1 MSKIGFTVTI
11 SLDQNSIQRVGV
23 TLAKKKFYVV
33 WKGRKTGIF
42 TTWAECEAQVKGFT
56 GARFKS
62 FPTKGEAEAALSGEL
77 RPRSQSS
84 SNAKVDK
91 GINEEVE
98 WDSISVDVGCRGNP
112 GIVEYKGVDTKTGE
126 ILFAHDEI
134 HIGTNNMGEFLAIVH
149 GLAYLKEQGSSK
161 TIYSD
166 SMTAIKWVKQKKA
179 KSTLER
185 NEKTDYIWSL
195 MDRAERWLQ
204 TNSYPNKIK
213 KWHTETWGEI
223 KADYGRK

>member
-1 MSKIGFTVTI
+1 V
-11 SLDQNSIQRVGV
+11 
-23 TLAKKKFYVV
+23 AKKKYYVV
-33 WKGRKTGIF
+33 WKGRKPGIF
-42 TTWAECEAQVKGFT
+42 TSWAECEKQVKGFT

-62 FPTKGEAEAALSGEL
+62 FPTIEEAEAAFKGETSTKTAVS
-77 RPRSQSS
+77 RVNKNQPAAVS
-84 SNAKVDK
+84 
-91 GINEEVE
+91 EEVE

-126 ILFAHDEI
+126 VLFAHDEI

-149 GLAYLKEQGSSK
+149 GLAYLKKQGSSK
-161 TIYSD
+161 PIYSD

-185 NEKTDYIWSL
+185 NDKTAYIWSL
-195 MDRAERWLQ
+195 MDRAEKWLQ
-204 TNSYPNKIK
+204 SNSYPNKIK
-213 KWHTETWGEI
+213 KWQTEKWGEI

>member
-1 MSKIGFTVTI
+1 M
-11 SLDQNSIQRVGV
+11 
-23 TLAKKKFYVV
+23 AKKKYYVV
-33 WKGRKTGIF
+33 WNGRKNGIY

-62 FPTKGEAEAALSGEL
+62 FPTKEEAEQAFSDGKPA
-77 RPRSQSS
+77 SS
-84 SNAKVDK
+84 TKKAKSVTTEAKSTDE
-91 GINEEVE
+91 IE

-126 ILFAHDEI
+126 ILFSHDEI
-134 HIGTNNMGEFLAIVH
+134 EIGTNNMGEFLAIVH
-149 GLAYLKEQGSSK
+149 GLAYLQKQDSSR

-185 NEKTDYIWSL
+185 NAKTEYIWSL
-195 MDRAERWLQ
+195 MDRAEQWLQ
-204 TNSYPNKIK
+204 TNRYSNKIE
-213 KWHTETWGEI
+213 KWQTVEWGEI

>member
-1 MSKIGFTVTI
+1 M
-11 SLDQNSIQRVGV
+11 
-23 TLAKKKFYVV
+23 AKKKFYVV

-42 TTWAECEAQVKGFT
+42 TSWAECEAQVKGFT

-62 FPTKGEAEAALSGEL
+62 FPTKAEAEAAFNGEMK
-77 RPRSQSS
+77 PTSKRSHE
-84 SNAKVDK
+84 KK
-91 GINEEVE
+91 GKESIEEVE

-112 GIVEYKGVDTKTGE
+112 GIVEYKGVHTKTGE

-185 NEKTDYIWSL
+185 NEKTAYIWSL
-195 MDRAERWLQ
+195 MDRAEKWLQ
-204 TNSYPNKIK
+204 TNSYPNQIK
-213 KWHTETWGEI
+213 KWHTEAWGEI